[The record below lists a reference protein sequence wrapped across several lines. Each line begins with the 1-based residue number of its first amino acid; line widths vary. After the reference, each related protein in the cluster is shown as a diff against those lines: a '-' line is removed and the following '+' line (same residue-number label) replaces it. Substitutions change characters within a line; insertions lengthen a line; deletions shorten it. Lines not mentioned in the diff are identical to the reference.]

1 MLPVSPNQT
10 TTENPGSTEIPSIQD
25 SVPVILL
32 FIFGVFGN
40 LAALL
45 TLCSRSKCHEWRP
58 FYRFVCGL
66 AVTDGG
72 GILISIPISEYQY
85 LSRFKDTLSTPVCD
99 YLAFIYMF
107 TLMSS
112 AMIVCCMSADRFAA
126 TYFPILYNTPAKGRR
141 ANITLALLWI
151 TSAILCSLHVFG
163 LGSAKIFYPGS
174 WCFLNFID
182 TDITKNEVYAYI
194 YAVVGVLVVI
204 MTILLNFAV
213 IAYFVFKRFRRQSPT
228 RSYQGWREFHV
239 IIFLLT
245 IVTVLT
251 SCWFPLMVN
260 ILEHASFALTETA
273 GKTELLLTR
282 LSITNSIVDP
292 WLYLIFRRENY
303 SVLVTCVRRLSG
315 KERASDSEGVPNAET
330 VISLD
335 TRNKTDSASKDSTD
349 CCNTY

>member
-1 MLPVSPNQT
+1 MLSISPNPS
-10 TTENPGSTEIPSIQD
+10 TTENPGSTEIPSIRD

-45 TLCSRSKCHEWRP
+45 TLCSRSNSHEWRP

-85 LSRFKDTLSTPVCD
+85 LSRFKDPLSTPLCD
-99 YLAFIYMF
+99 YLAFVYMF

-112 AMIVCCMSADRFAA
+112 AMIVCCMSADRFIA
-126 TYFPILYNTPAKGRR
+126 TYFPLLYNSPTKGRR
-141 ANITLALLWI
+141 ANITLALLWVS
-151 TSAILCSLHVFG
+151 SAILCSLHVFG

-182 TDITKNEVYAYI
+182 TDVPKNEVYTYI
-194 YAVVGVLVVI
+194 YAIVGVLAVI
-204 MTILLNFAV
+204 MTIILNFAV
-213 IAYFVFKRFRRQSPT
+213 IAYFAYKTFRRKS
-228 RSYQGWREFHV
+228 SKSSFQGWREVHV

-260 ILEHASFALTETA
+260 MLQHASKTISGE
-273 GKTELLLTR
+273 GETELLLVR
-282 LSITNSIVDP
+282 LSLTNSVIDP
-292 WLYLIFRRENY
+292 WIYILFRREIALLAVNCTTKVY
-303 SVLVTCVRRLSG
+303 KRTKRARKPYTESAVCSRTERGTSGSVQANPLG
-315 KERASDSEGVPNAET
+315 EEQ
-330 VISLD
+330 
-335 TRNKTDSASKDSTD
+335 
-349 CCNTY
+349 